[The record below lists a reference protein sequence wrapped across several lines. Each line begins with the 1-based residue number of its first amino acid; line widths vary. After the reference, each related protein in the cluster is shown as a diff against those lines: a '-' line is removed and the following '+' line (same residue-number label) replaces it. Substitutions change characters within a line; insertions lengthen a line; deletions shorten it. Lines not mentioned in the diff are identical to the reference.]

1 MRGENCVVRRRR
13 ALALGAP
20 VFEDPED
27 DLSAAEISR
36 ALAVEASSP
45 PPRRTPS
52 AKYRTKEE
60 IRRQLVI
67 KGEDSPAYEYH
78 YQILLTESGR
88 TPLATASFR
97 CGGSLI
103 SGGGCSRRRT
113 ASRGPGFSPT
123 RTTTGT

>member
-1 MRGENCVVRRRR
+1 MKRFALSAALC

-27 DLSAAEISR
+27 DLSAAEVSR

-60 IRRQLVI
+60 TLRQQVI
-67 KGEDSPAYEYH
+67 KLDRQAEADRIGGDDSEA
-78 YQILLTESGR
+78 Q
-88 TPLATASFR
+88 LA
-97 CGGSLI
+97 LVL
-103 SGGGCSRRRT
+103 
-113 ASRGPGFSPT
+113 GPG
-123 RTTTGT
+123 RRAQRRAEQAV